1 MTEEISIW
9 MEKAGE
15 GVYRLAG
22 IEDAEGHGR
31 RLAPRR
37 EDPKSGEETKGHMA
51 FKRLDVEA
59 AGQDEQGQPLFRV
72 TVDGE
77 DVVGHGR
84 YNGLDPVAADDAEGH
99 IRRR

>member
-22 IEDAEGHGR
+22 IEDAEGHGSKFPLR
-31 RLAPRR
+31 K
-37 EDPKSGEETKGHMA
+37 DPKDGEETKGHMP

-59 AGQDEQGQPLFRV
+59 AGVDEQGEPLFRV
-72 TVDGE
+72 AVDGE
-77 DVVGHGR
+77 DVSGHAFKRLDANVG
-84 YNGLDPVAADDAEGH
+84 DDAEGH